1 MVAEFLNQQQQQ
13 EIIPLS
19 RNDSSNN
26 KQQQRSTS
34 LKTIGNYSLQ
44 QSIGKGS
51 MGKVKLGVH
60 NVTGEKIA
68 VKIVPRANLQLLNQA
83 THTNGKSVQ
92 QIAKEKAREENREVR
107 TIREAHIM
115 MLLKHPNIVGLKDLV
130 LQGPYFYILM
140 DYVNGGQL
148 LHYIVKR
155 QRLSDR
161 RTRQFSRQIVS
172 ALDYLHRNSIV
183 HRDLKI
189 ENIMIDK
196 SGRNIKIID
205 FGLSNLFCPERQLT
219 TYCGS
224 LYFAAPELLKANPY
238 SGPEVDVWSL
248 GVVIYVMATGSV
260 PFDDKSMPGLHDKIK
275 KGHVNYPA
283 HLTDDSKDLLS
294 RIFITDPS
302 QRIIMTDIIN
312 HPWINKESASIN
324 NYMPP
329 RKPLSLPLDQKVIER
344 MSQGFN
350 LGTPDEIE
358 RRLTLI
364 IQSPVYHDA
373 CKHISD
379 SHARRTLTPP
389 HSYNEINFG
398 IVYDDPQS
406 VPAAY
411 HPFLSLYYLA
421 SEKQFAME
429 HESHHIRIN
438 PKSSLSRKA
447 SMESLGGNSSARSS
461 QASLVAGN
469 NNNSNN
475 EEMATITS
483 PIGNRL
489 LTEVPTSHT
498 PVIHPSSHNTSGVK
512 LQQNDGSLLGFVSQP
527 AAIGST
533 NYLSRI
539 QRWLRSSLSQHHLA
553 SDHNNS
559 NSTTGHHLTAPPSPP
574 QHVEDSKHL
583 DVDTLFPSP
592 PPNEYSRLP
601 TPSHST
607 DDRERTPS
615 PPMVERIIN
624 SEDQQQQN
632 VSIHTTTTTTTT
644 NNNVPA
650 GGSKSLFRKLSQ
662 AFLRKN
668 SSRNLSK
675 KSSSLSNNTNTTSDE
690 EVSTATDNNIIT
702 SEEEDIP
709 PPVPPKDIAY
719 TLRMPPPPSSSLSP
733 SPTPPSPQQQ
743 ARHSQQLP
751 PGMSMATV
759 TSRQTA
765 HTIDISA
772 INVNN
777 RNSYN
782 TQQQQTE
789 SLTPI
794 AAKMAKYDEV
804 RNNVSLLPQKE
815 SQQTFLLQP
824 PTPNVSRSASLATPN
839 VSQFR
844 RRGSVSKITG
854 KIGSFLNRSASFNHK
869 SKKEASN

>member
-1 MVAEFLNQQQQQ
+1 MVADFLQQQDTATSP
-13 EIIPLS
+13 IT
-19 RNDSSNN
+19 RNDST
-26 KQQQRSTS
+26 RSRDPHRS
-34 LKTIGNYSLQ
+34 IPLKTIGNYSLQ

-68 VKIVPRANLQLLNQA
+68 VKIVPRANLQLLNQPS
-83 THTNGKSVQ
+83 HTTGKSIQ

-115 MLLKHPNIVGLKDLV
+115 MLLKHPNIVGMKDLV
-130 LQGPYFYILM
+130 MQGPYFYILM

-224 LYFAAPELLKANPY
+224 LYFAAPELLKATPY

-283 HLTDDSKDLLS
+283 HLSDECKDLLS
-294 RIFITDPS
+294 HIFITDPK
-302 QRIIMTDIIN
+302 QRIIMTDILH
-312 HPWINKESASIN
+312 HPWLNKESASIN
-324 NYMPP
+324 NYMPS
-329 RKPLSLPLDQKVIER
+329 RKPLTLPLNPKVIER

-350 LGTPDEIE
+350 LGTTDEIE
-358 RRLTLI
+358 KRLTLI

-373 CKHISD
+373 CQHISD
-379 SHARRTLTPP
+379 CHARRSPSP
-389 HSYNEINFG
+389 SHSYNEGHSSI
-398 IVYDDPQS
+398 IYDDPQS

-411 HPFLSLYYLA
+411 HPFLSLYYL
-421 SEKQFAME
+421 SQERQIAME
-429 HESHHIRIN
+429 HESHHYRVAA
-438 PKSSLSRKA
+438 KSSLSRKA
-447 SMESLGGNSSARSS
+447 SLESLGGNSSARSS
-461 QASLVAGN
+461 QASLVGADEDP
-469 NNNSNN
+469 SN
-475 EEMATITS
+475 I
-483 PIGNRL
+483 PRL
-489 LTEVPTSHT
+489 LTEVPISHT
-498 PVIHPSSHNTSGVK
+498 PVIPQPHNASGAK
-512 LQQNDGSLLGFVSQP
+512 LQNDGSLLGYVSQP

-553 SDHNNS
+553 SDNS
-559 NSTTGHHLTAPPSPP
+559 GHITAPPSPP
-574 QHVEDSKHL
+574 QHVEDSKHAE
-583 DVDTLFPSP
+583 VDLLFVTPAESS
-592 PPNEYSRLP
+592 NRLP

-607 DDRERTPS
+607 DDRCHTVSSS
-615 PPMVERIIN
+615 PNDSFHSTTAELPN
-624 SEDQQQQN
+624 SEDNKQN
-632 VSIHTTTTTTTT
+632 LSATST
-644 NNNVPA
+644 NNIVPA

-668 SSRNLSK
+668 SSKSLNK
-675 KSSSLSNNTNTTSDE
+675 KSSNLSNTNTVSDQN
-690 EVSTATDNNIIT
+690 A
-702 SEEEDIP
+702 SEEEVTSVAIMDPHVSNVNETPKEDMP
-709 PPVPPKDIAY
+709 PPVPPKDAAY
-719 TLRMPPPPSSSLSP
+719 LVNSIPPPRMSSMTSN
-733 SPTPPSPQQQ
+733 TKAVRQ
-743 ARHSQQLP
+743 SQLLP
-751 PGMSMATV
+751 PGMSIATV

-765 HTIDISA
+765 HTIDIST
-772 INVNN
+772 INNQN
-777 RNSYN
+777 RHSHNAQPNSIP
-782 TQQQQTE
+782 
-789 SLTPI
+789 TPI
-794 AAKMAKYDEV
+794 AAKMAKYEDPP
-804 RNNVSLLPQKE
+804 SMPKD
-815 SQQTFLLQP
+815 SSFLLQP
-824 PTPNVSRSASLATPN
+824 SPNVSRSASFATPN
-839 VSQFR
+839 TSQFQHR
-844 RRGSVSKITG
+844 RRGSVTKLTG
-854 KIGSFLNRSASFNHK
+854 KIGSWLNRSSSFNHS
-869 SKKEASN
+869 SKPRKEA

>member
-1 MVAEFLNQQQQQ
+1 MVTEFLNQQQQQ
-13 EIIPLS
+13 PQPQEPPT
-19 RNDSSNN
+19 RNDSNSRNI
-26 KQQQRSTS
+26 KEQRSVS

-68 VKIVPRANLQLLNQA
+68 VKIVPRANLQLLNQPS
-83 THTNGKSVQ
+83 HTNGKSIQ

-140 DYVNGGQL
+140 DFVNGGQL

-275 KGHVNYPA
+275 KGYVNYPA
-283 HLTDDSKDLLS
+283 HLSDECKDLLS
-294 RIFITDPS
+294 RIFITEPT
-302 QRIIMTDIIN
+302 QRIIMTDIIH
-312 HPWINKESASIN
+312 HPWMNKESASIN
-324 NYMPP
+324 NYMPS
-329 RKPLSLPLDQKVIER
+329 RKPLTLPLSPKVIER
-344 MSQGFN
+344 MAQGFN

-373 CKHISD
+373 CKYISD

-411 HPFLSLYYLA
+411 HPFLSLYYLSA
-421 SEKQFAME
+421 ERQIAME
-429 HESHHIRIN
+429 HESLHFRIT

-461 QASLVAGN
+461 QASLVAV
-469 NNNSNN
+469 
-475 EEMATITS
+475 EETSATT
-483 PIGNRL
+483 GNRL
-489 LTEVPTSHT
+489 LMEVPLSHT
-498 PVIHPSSHNTSGVK
+498 PVIHPSHNASGVK
-512 LQQNDGSLLGFVSQP
+512 LQNDGSLLGFVSQP

-553 SDHNNS
+553 TETSGGHL
-559 NSTTGHHLTAPPSPP
+559 STPPSPPP
-574 QHVEDSKHL
+574 QHVEDAKHAE
-583 DVDTLFPSP
+583 VDTLFPSP
-592 PPNEYSRLP
+592 PPNNEPHPDRLP

-607 DDRERTPS
+607 DDREHPVSYSPTHSHHTPVVVDRPTPS
-615 PPMVERIIN
+615 DDTRHHL
-624 SEDQQQQN
+624 S
-632 VSIHTTTTTTTT
+632 SST
-644 NNNVPA
+644 NNIVPA

-668 SSRNLSK
+668 SSRSLNK
-675 KSSSLSNNTNTTSDE
+675 KSSSLSNSTNTASDKNDGSEE
-690 EVSTATDNNIIT
+690 EVSSIAAVIEPSRDDT
-702 SEEEDIP
+702 EQDIP
-709 PPVPPKDIAY
+709 PPVPPKDIGY
-719 TLRMPPPPSSSLSP
+719 STLPPPRGTSI
-733 SPTPPSPQQQ
+733 PPAAATMRQ
-743 ARHSQQLP
+743 SQQLP

-772 INVNN
+772 ISSTNN
-777 RNSYN
+777 RNSYTVKPEALN
-782 TQQQQTE
+782 
-789 SLTPI
+789 LHTPI
-794 AAKMAKYDEV
+794 AAKMAKYEEP
-804 RNNVSLLPQKE
+804 RNMVPQQKD
-815 SQQTFLLQP
+815 SGYLLQ
-824 PTPNVSRSASLATPN
+824 PTPNVSRSASLAAPN
-839 VSQFR
+839 ASQFQHR

-854 KIGSFLNRSASFNHK
+854 KIGSFLSRSASFNHK
-869 SKKEASN
+869 SKKEV

>member
-13 EIIPLS
+13 PKEPLIT
-19 RNDSSNN
+19 RNDSTNRN
-26 KQQQRSTS
+26 KEQRSIP

-68 VKIVPRANLQLLNQA
+68 VKIVPRANLQLLNQPS
-83 THTNGKSVQ
+83 HTNGKSIQ

-140 DYVNGGQL
+140 DFVNGGQL

-283 HLTDDSKDLLS
+283 HLSDECKDLLS
-294 RIFITDPS
+294 RIFITEPS
-302 QRIIMTDIIN
+302 QRIIMTDIIH
-312 HPWINKESASIN
+312 HPWMNKESASIN
-324 NYMPP
+324 NYMPS
-329 RKPLSLPLDQKVIER
+329 RKPLTLPLSPKVIER
-344 MSQGFN
+344 MAQGFN

-373 CKHISD
+373 CKYISD

-398 IVYDDPQS
+398 VVYDDPQS

-411 HPFLSLYYLA
+411 HPFLSLYYLSA
-421 SEKQFAME
+421 ERQIAME
-429 HESHHIRIN
+429 YESNHFRVTA
-438 PKSSLSRKA
+438 KSSLSRKA

-461 QASLVAGN
+461 QASLVAV
-469 NNNSNN
+469 
-475 EEMATITS
+475 EETS
-483 PIGNRL
+483 DTGNRL
-489 LTEVPTSHT
+489 LMEVPLSHT
-498 PVIHPSSHNTSGVK
+498 PVIPPPHNASGVK
-512 LQQNDGSLLGFVSQP
+512 LQNDGSLLGFVSQP

-553 SDHNNS
+553 TETSGQLS
-559 NSTTGHHLTAPPSPP
+559 APPSPPP
-574 QHVEDSKHL
+574 QHVEDAKHA

-592 PPNEYSRLP
+592 PPNEPHTNRLP

-607 DDRERTPS
+607 DDREPVSYSPTHSDHSHHHTPVDRTLDDNH
-615 PPMVERIIN
+615 R
-624 SEDQQQQN
+624 QN
-632 VSIHTTTTTTTT
+632 LSTST
-644 NNNVPA
+644 NNIVPA

-668 SSRNLSK
+668 SSRSLNK
-675 KSSSLSNNTNTTSDE
+675 KSSSLSNSTNTASDKNDGSEE
-690 EVSTATDNNIIT
+690 EVSAVIEPSVIH
-702 SEEEDIP
+702 SEQDIP
-709 PPVPPKDIAY
+709 PPVPPKDIGY
-719 TLRMPPPPSSSLSP
+719 TLPPRVTSI
-733 SPTPPSPQQQ
+733 PQQTKQ
-743 ARHSQQLP
+743 SQLP

-772 INVNN
+772 ISCASN
-777 RNSYN
+777 RNSYTVKPEVLN
-782 TQQQQTE
+782 
-789 SLTPI
+789 LHTPI
-794 AAKMAKYDEV
+794 AAKMAKYEEP
-804 RNNVSLLPQKE
+804 RNVTPQTD
-815 SQQTFLLQP
+815 SGYLLQ
-824 PTPNVSRSASLATPN
+824 PTPNVSRSASLAAPN
-839 VSQFR
+839 ASQFQHR

-854 KIGSFLNRSASFNHK
+854 KIGSFLNRSASFNYK
-869 SKKEASN
+869 SKKEV